1 MFQNIKI
8 NSTKNKIDY
17 IMIYLLISLSGNYV
31 FGQVALILTFIVS
44 FLTFVYRKK
53 SLDIIFIFFILTLSV
68 ILLLQALKF
77 DFYPWT
83 TLFGFYIRVFTAYFI
98 VKSVGVTFVDKFVKV
113 MFVLSVISLLF
124 FLLTNTIPDFVSMM
138 KPFSFVTSES
148 ALDSANNIQ
157 VSYSTGIHTF
167 KYMPYS
173 HFNYTT
179 NPGPFWEGGALAGY
193 VMVAMILN
201 TMITGQIINRKNLI
215 FIVTIFSATATTALV
230 ALMALF
236 FFYLLLSPKYKLL
249 KVIMLPAISIL
260 SIFLFTYLDFLGMKI
275 EQKIKLAQNPT
286 IIYTNTSSRFVDALR
301 DLNAL
306 EDHEIIGRGINLQTR
321 LSKIDKQSSYT
332 IRTNGLTDH
341 LVRFGGIF
349 FIITFMLM
357 YFNFFIVNNYH
368 QRLNNLFA
376 IYIIFIIILLLQSET
391 YFLYPLFWGL
401 LFLYSGYIKN
411 ERD

>member
-1 MFQNIKI
+1 
-8 NSTKNKIDY
+8 
-17 IMIYLLISLSGNYV
+17 
-31 FGQVALILTFIVS
+31 
-44 FLTFVYRKK
+44 
-53 SLDIIFIFFILTLSV
+53 
-68 ILLLQALKF
+68 
-77 DFYPWT
+77 
-83 TLFGFYIRVFTAYFI
+83 
-98 VKSVGVTFVDKFVKV
+98 
-113 MFVLSVISLLF
+113 
-124 FLLTNTIPDFVSMM
+124 
-138 KPFSFVTSES
+138 
-148 ALDSANNIQ
+148 
-157 VSYSTGIHTF
+157 
-167 KYMPYS
+167 
-173 HFNYTT
+173 
-179 NPGPFWEGGALAGY
+179 
-193 VMVAMILN
+193 
-201 TMITGQIINRKNLI
+201 
-215 FIVTIFSATATTALV
+215 
-230 ALMALF
+230 
-236 FFYLLLSPKYKLL
+236 
-249 KVIMLPAISIL
+249 MLPAISIL